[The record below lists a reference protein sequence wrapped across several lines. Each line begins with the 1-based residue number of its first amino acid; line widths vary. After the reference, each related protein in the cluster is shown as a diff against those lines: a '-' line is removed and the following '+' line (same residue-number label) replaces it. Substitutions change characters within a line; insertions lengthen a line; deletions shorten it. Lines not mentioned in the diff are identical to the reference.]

1 MQPYQQPGGMAPGG
15 MQGGMMPPG
24 GPGQMMAPGS
34 KSWMT
39 TLLLC
44 AFAGTFG
51 AHRFYVG
58 KMGSGIGQL
67 LTFGGC
73 GIWTLIDLIMILTNK
88 FTDAEGRPLQ
98 K

>member
-1 MQPYQQPGGMAPGG
+1 
-15 MQGGMMPPG
+15 MMPPG
-24 GPGQMMAPGS
+24 MPGAPMMAPGS

-44 AFAGTFG
+44 AFAGGVG

-58 KMGSGIGQL
+58 KMGTAIAQL
-67 LTFGGC
+67 LTLGGC
-73 GIWTLIDLIMILTNK
+73 GIWALIDLIMILTNK

-98 K
+98 R